1 MAQERAEEPVK
12 EGGGTVKDR
21 IEIFNMDSQSA
32 RVSLKQV
39 MECFGPVQGCHIG
52 KRGVDNPIVRFVQ
65 PEHAEAAMEAL
76 KSNRVYLDGFV
87 LSGEWKLTGRA
98 PSVPDP
104 ADEPTPALRDLLH
117 SPERPALRDRDNP
130 SDRLAI
136 RDSRDTLPR
145 DNRSNA
151 RWDAAQ
157 PTLRDLALG
166 NSADSGKRD
175 RSRDRERRRR
185 RDDNGGGGRYRREEF
200 GGYGGGG
207 NGRPDDWVCQW
218 NTPPTTLRDLATQRS
233 RRRRRDDDSRDGSP
247 DEDDRSRRRR

>member
-1 MAQERAEEPVK
+1 MEQDRADEPVK
-12 EGGGTVKDR
+12 EGTVKDR

-76 KSNRVYLDGFV
+76 KSNRVYLDGFI

-98 PSVPDP
+98 PSAPDP

-117 SPERPALRDRDNP
+117 SPERPALRDRENTDQ
-130 SDRLAI
+130 RLAL
-136 RDSRDTLPR
+136 RDEYSSS
-145 DNRSNA
+145 NRSNA

-166 NSADSGKRD
+166 DSADAGKRYRSRD
-175 RSRDRERRRR
+175 RDRDRERRRR
-185 RDDNGGGGRYRREEF
+185 RDDRSRRDDPD
-200 GGYGGGG
+200 
-207 NGRPDDWVCQW
+207 RPRDWICQW
-218 NTPPTTLRDLATQRS
+218 NTEPTTLRDLLNEDSRRSS
-233 RRRRRDDDSRDGSP
+233 RRRRRDDDSRDGSLGR
-247 DEDDRSRRRR
+247 EDGYDRRQRH